1 MKTQKQS
8 DGCWKTDPR
17 AAYIPGAVLVSLI
30 LLLCLTV
37 GPAWSFE
44 TFDGVQ
50 DQTVFDDSKQ
60 ALTTSYPSQPSSP
73 TMVDSCLPLLKSIH
87 HTSPVPAMDRNQRSA
102 GKAAAAGLI
111 QGVRF
116 ALSPP
121 QKAKSHADR
130 PRSDVWQISGVLA
143 GDRSALTV
151 TAYRQCQKEQALKV
165 ISEFRWAR

>member
-121 QKAKSHADR
+121 QKPSHMLIDR
-130 PRSDVWQISGVLA
+130 VLMSGKYLAFSLVTVLLS
-143 GDRSALTV
+143 RLPLIV
-151 TAYRQCQKEQALKV
+151 N
-165 ISEFRWAR
+165 ARKNRR